1 LYYLASNTYF
11 HTTREQEEELKE
23 DREDLSRGE
32 LSTEKEKRAYS
43 TAAELIREEK
53 NREEER
59 KEQKTT

>member
-1 LYYLASNTYF
+1 M
-11 HTTREQEEELKE
+11 KE